1 MTATL
6 EKPPVKTKAAPK
18 ITAACE
24 HTGVT
29 LTRFMLEVSKANPEL
44 EELPALFSGTR
55 VALSSDRAG
64 AVDQLRNQHFGRSV
78 LGFIEADFGNK
89 IFIFQHFRDQQNVH
103 ILSPVKI
110 QNWHVSFSYNLI

>member
-6 EKPPVKTKAAPK
+6 EKAKPKAAPK

-29 LTRFMLEVSKANPEL
+29 LTRFMLEVSKANPDL

-55 VALSSDRAG
+55 G
-64 AVDQLRNQHFGRSV
+64 
-78 LGFIEADFGNK
+78 
-89 IFIFQHFRDQQNVH
+89 
-103 ILSPVKI
+103 
-110 QNWHVSFSYNLI
+110 SFL